1 MAGRC
6 PPSQPSEAIPVV
18 MVSCDAYACGL
29 AVTLSSLLRNTA
41 RVLDVYVVDLG
52 LTAAHRND
60 LEQLHSLNW
69 VRPDADL
76 SASNRSPNSGA
87 RIYLCSARRQACKK
101 M

>member
-1 MAGRC
+1 M
-6 PPSQPSEAIPVV
+6 